1 MESKQRSN
9 SCEVVTRLALLA
21 SYTAHC
27 KVPVSGQENQ
37 QPVLCWTHVT
47 GNISKYIYMYIYKTS
62 KKKKGKEIFTF
73 SAAFSSCSCTFLFH
87 LALLP

>member
-1 MESKQRSN
+1 MESKQPSN

-37 QPVLCWTHVT
+37 QPVLCWIRVF
-47 GNISKYIYMYIYKTS
+47 GNINKYMYMYMYVYNMKTENM
-62 KKKKGKEIFTF
+62 KKEKRKGDFHIFCNVF
-73 SAAFSSCSCTFLFH
+73 
-87 LALLP
+87 